1 MNCEIKTRSYEKDNT
16 HEHEE
21 KTEITSELATQI
33 KAANLPKMPHPHVK
47 RLKLVKSL
55 QASSCRLRL
64 LVAPA
69 GYGKT
74 VLMADCARTASCK
87 VIWVPLS
94 GRKLTFDEFVHQLA
108 DAIWPDS
115 GPWTETSLQTSLCR
129 NQHKLWLMIDNFPC
143 GVEKSF
149 DKAFS
154 QLLASHGDNIS
165 WWVTARRRPG
175 LNFPKLILDGNLL
188 EINFDKLAF
197 NSDETNN
204 LLCSAGISA
213 LRAKDIFIRSGGWCA
228 EIILHLRIG
237 ADVQSLLF
245 EYLQHEL
252 LSELNTEEIEKLIS
266 LSNIPIFDEGLCY
279 ELFGLSLK
287 SDKIIT
293 SLIEKES
300 VLVSSDRRHEGF
312 RLIRPI
318 AKLLAPILQDEQI
331 RDLHFKVYQYYI
343 RKGENHLAIEQ
354 ALLAEQPVKAAA
366 LLEVVNINDL
376 IEVQIARK
384 IINYRNRLPVE
395 IVESNTKLAKLY
407 ACSCII
413 TLRPE
418 EAKDSLSILDKA
430 LPSSSAVEQLDLT
443 TYCRGIQGI
452 AQHLSGESQAAYY
465 SCSQFLE
472 NISHENWLIASMSW
486 AVLIQHRLF
495 RVEFNLAEGLI
506 CKALMYSQSIRCQE
520 AECFITLYKSQLLE
534 VKGHIND
541 ALIIL
546 EQQSDNIKH
555 AQYHKSTLYL
565 RLRLLQATLKLRMG
579 RITEAKQEFEQIQ
592 SLAFQTSEV
601 FGYQIFLGYASIALV
616 KGDTKLAEEHVQNA
630 ERWLHDQAVEATTYR
645 SVIDKTRAEILIE
658 RGDVSP
664 ARIILENLVVRHG
677 SLHNPDVIQANA
689 KPDFLYETQLLLAR
703 AELKSGLIE
712 EAEARIQLVIKMA
725 FTNGLLLIFCD
736 GLFVQA
742 EIAFERSDTIMAKK
756 LYNRA
761 VNECE
766 RLHYR
771 LPIDSIK
778 YRNDKMVRLFSG
790 EPSVFL
796 LSPRETQ
803 VLRLV
808 EMGHSNQEI
817 ADQLYI
823 SLFTVKCHVQKLCGK
838 LEVKRRTQA
847 VSRAKYLGIL

>member
-1 MNCEIKTRSYEKDNT
+1 
-16 HEHEE
+16 
-21 KTEITSELATQI
+21 
-33 KAANLPKMPHPHVK
+33 
-47 RLKLVKSL
+47 
-55 QASSCRLRL
+55 
-64 LVAPA
+64 
-69 GYGKT
+69 
-74 VLMADCARTASCK
+74 
-87 VIWVPLS
+87 
-94 GRKLTFDEFVHQLA
+94 
-108 DAIWPDS
+108 
-115 GPWTETSLQTSLCR
+115 
-129 NQHKLWLMIDNFPC
+129 
-143 GVEKSF
+143 
-149 DKAFS
+149 
-154 QLLASHGDNIS
+154 
-165 WWVTARRRPG
+165 
-175 LNFPKLILDGNLL
+175 
-188 EINFDKLAF
+188 
-197 NSDETNN
+197 
-204 LLCSAGISA
+204 
-213 LRAKDIFIRSGGWCA
+213 
-228 EIILHLRIG
+228 
-237 ADVQSLLF
+237 
-245 EYLQHEL
+245 
-252 LSELNTEEIEKLIS
+252 
-266 LSNIPIFDEGLCY
+266 
-279 ELFGLSLK
+279 
-287 SDKIIT
+287 
-293 SLIEKES
+293 
-300 VLVSSDRRHEGF
+300 
-312 RLIRPI
+312 
-318 AKLLAPILQDEQI
+318 
-331 RDLHFKVYQYYI
+331 
-343 RKGENHLAIEQ
+343 
-354 ALLAEQPVKAAA
+354 
-366 LLEVVNINDL
+366 
-376 IEVQIARK
+376 
-384 IINYRNRLPVE
+384 
-395 IVESNTKLAKLY
+395 
-407 ACSCII
+407 
-413 TLRPE
+413 
-418 EAKDSLSILDKA
+418 
-430 LPSSSAVEQLDLT
+430 
-443 TYCRGIQGI
+443 
-452 AQHLSGESQAAYY
+452 
-465 SCSQFLE
+465 
-472 NISHENWLIASMSW
+472 
-486 AVLIQHRLF
+486 
-495 RVEFNLAEGLI
+495 
-506 CKALMYSQSIRCQE
+506 
-520 AECFITLYKSQLLE
+520 
-534 VKGHIND
+534 
-541 ALIIL
+541 
-546 EQQSDNIKH
+546 
-555 AQYHKSTLYL
+555 
-565 RLRLLQATLKLRMG
+565 MG

-630 ERWLHDQAVEATTYR
+630 ERWLHDQAVEETTYR